1 MIVPATRNG
10 TGKLCGVSATSK
22 VPGPLIAA
30 PRIVAPP
37 TPSHR
42 WARDAPAAPA
52 SHPMLPS
59 PKTRPIRPVDMC
71 SVRTANTITI
81 ENATFEK
88 KLETPVE
95 IACGRR
101 YGCLT
106 T

>member
-10 TGKLCGVSATSK
+10 TGKLLGVSATSS
-22 VPGPLIAA
+22 VPGPLSAA

-42 WARDAPAAPA
+42 CRRGALAAPA
-52 SHPMLPS
+52 SQPMLPS
-59 PKTRPIRPVDMC
+59 PKTTPIRPLDMC
-71 SVRTANTITI
+71 RVRIANTIRI

-88 KLETPVE
+88 KFEVPVE

-101 YGCLT
+101 
-106 T
+106 